1 MRPSTW
7 MAGVWFSLLFMAGIV
22 REFVLF
28 CMAKIYSISGA
39 FRTLRGLLLLHIV
52 QCLLMSAPAMA
63 QEIAASAPSAASS
76 PDAPPASQWIRPPRL
91 QGRITA
97 KELGL
102 VINTAD
108 PYSVAV
114 GEYYIRRRGIP
125 EANVMRVSLAVK
137 PKLTL
142 PEFQQLDAQIRLQ
155 MPAGVQGLALAWS
168 QPYAVECNSITSALA
183 YGFQSEICKQTC
195 GASVPS
201 PYFTYA
207 GAKPQTDLGLR
218 PTMMIAARSVASAQK
233 LIDRGIASDSS
244 LPSYFLPANAWF
256 LSTSDAARNVRARM
270 FPPAGVMRPWGVAVQ
285 RAATDALPADMH
297 RVLLVQTGLAT
308 LPGLDKVDW
317 MPGALADHLT
327 SFGGLLDAPPGVGQ
341 MTALDWIE
349 SGATAS
355 YGTVTEPCN
364 HWQKFPHPQLLLL
377 SYVQGV
383 TALEAYWHSVAWPA
397 QGVFIGEPLAA
408 PFAAAL

>member
-1 MRPSTW
+1 
-7 MAGVWFSLLFMAGIV
+7 
-22 REFVLF
+22 
-28 CMAKIYSISGA
+28 MAKFHSVSTA
-39 FRTLRGLLLLHIV
+39 FRALRILLAVHIV
-52 QCLLMSAPAMA
+52 QCLLGCSPAIA
-63 QEIAASAPSAASS
+63 QEPSAAAASAP
-76 PDAPPASQWIRPPRL
+76 PPAPVSQWIRPPRL

-125 EANVMRVSLAVK
+125 EANVMRVNLPVK
-137 PKLTL
+137 PKLSL
-142 PEFQQLDAQIRLQ
+142 AEFQQLDAEIRVQ
-155 MPAGVQGLALAWS
+155 MPASVQGLALAWS
-168 QPYAVECNSITSALA
+168 LPYAVECNSITSALA
-183 YGFQSEICKQTC
+183 YGFQAEICKQTC
-195 GASVPS
+195 AASVPS

-218 PTMMIAARSVASAQK
+218 PAMMIAARSVESAQK
-233 LIDRGIASDSS
+233 LIDRGIASDNS
-244 LPSYFLPANAWF
+244 LPSYFLPVSAWF
-256 LSTSDAARNVRARM
+256 LSTSDGARNVRARM

-285 RAATDALPADMH
+285 RGQSDALPADMH

-308 LPGLDKVDW
+308 VPGLDKVDW

-327 SFGGLLDAPPGVGQ
+327 SFGGLLDAAPGVGQ

-408 PFAAAL
+408 PFASAF